1 MKRFTDDAYKENNIE
16 FSSVLKRRKKS
27 LFLATFIAFVIS
39 VLLVNVIPPVYK
51 AESVIAIE
59 NVSASIGQ
67 VDVKKTA
74 DTISAAATIKS
85 KPFAMEVINRLN
97 QTQDPESFLD
107 KLEVESAKESN
118 IIKIG
123 YKAKSPEQAAAIANE
138 ITNTYLLH
146 MQQNNAEAIQ
156 KISAWLDQ
164 RYDDLK
170 KRVAISKRKL
180 VVFQK
185 NNNLPQAGG
194 EKLTSE
200 QQQKLQSELTARKL
214 DLVEL
219 EEKRFLL
226 EDAYTKGNYIEIKDM
241 DVAYNVLRQLR
252 HKEADIVLKLSKLS
266 LRYGPKHPKMVNS
279 RKEHQKITNLIN
291 DEITLI
297 QKTLEAKAML
307 IDFQIGEIEN
317 ILQAYDG
324 SGIDDDKIS
333 KRLSMLKEDIR
344 HNEIILNEFL
354 KAYKTVD
361 VPAHIYQPNV
371 HVINAAVPPK
381 TPFYPNKPFLIIL
394 ITLLTPLIVAAY
406 ILYCEKFDKTYKT
419 AKQLEAK
426 TGVRCC
432 GIFPLVKNLDDN
444 QSVSDFLMQKP
455 GSHVAESVR
464 SIRMSLR
471 LAKKDPEKKS
481 SVITITSSSPDEGKT
496 TLSSSMARLAA
507 KSGEKTIL
515 IDCDLRRPK
524 LQEAFGQK
532 PEKTLVEYLTGKAT
546 LDDII
551 VKDKESGANVIFARA
566 VPSAALDLISKDR
579 MKNLIGFLRQN
590 YNLVLLDSAASLAAS
605 DAKFLSSFSD
615 HVIYTVAWN
624 ETSREVVNT
633 GLKQFA
639 DIDENALALIL
650 TKVDIKRQSLY
661 DGAIQYY
668 NRNKKYYS
676 D

>member
-1 MKRFTDDAYKENNIE
+1 
-16 FSSVLKRRKKS
+16 
-27 LFLATFIAFVIS
+27 
-39 VLLVNVIPPVYK
+39 
-51 AESVIAIE
+51 
-59 NVSASIGQ
+59 
-67 VDVKKTA
+67 
-74 DTISAAATIKS
+74 
-85 KPFAMEVINRLN
+85 
-97 QTQDPESFLD
+97 
-107 KLEVESAKESN
+107 
-118 IIKIG
+118 
-123 YKAKSPEQAAAIANE
+123 
-138 ITNTYLLH
+138 
-146 MQQNNAEAIQ
+146 
-156 KISAWLDQ
+156 
-164 RYDDLK
+164 
-170 KRVAISKRKL
+170 
-180 VVFQK
+180 
-185 NNNLPQAGG
+185 
-194 EKLTSE
+194 
-200 QQQKLQSELTARKL
+200 
-214 DLVEL
+214 
-219 EEKRFLL
+219 
-226 EDAYTKGNYIEIKDM
+226 
-241 DVAYNVLRQLR
+241 
-252 HKEADIVLKLSKLS
+252 
-266 LRYGPKHPKMVNS
+266 
-279 RKEHQKITNLIN
+279 
-291 DEITLI
+291 
-297 QKTLEAKAML
+297 
-307 IDFQIGEIEN
+307 
-317 ILQAYDG
+317 
-324 SGIDDDKIS
+324 
-333 KRLSMLKEDIR
+333 
-344 HNEIILNEFL
+344 
-354 KAYKTVD
+354 
-361 VPAHIYQPNV
+361 
-371 HVINAAVPPK
+371 
-381 TPFYPNKPFLIIL
+381 
-394 ITLLTPLIVAAY
+394 
-406 ILYCEKFDKTYKT
+406 
-419 AKQLEAK
+419 
-426 TGVRCC
+426 
-432 GIFPLVKNLDDN
+432 
-444 QSVSDFLMQKP
+444 MQKP

-566 VPSAALDLISKDR
+566 VPSTALDLISKDR

>member
-1 MKRFTDDAYKENNIE
+1 MKKFTEDTYKENDIE
-16 FSSVLKRRKKS
+16 FSALLKCRKKS
-27 LFLATFIAFVIS
+27 LLLAAVIAFFLS
-39 VLLVNVIPPVYK
+39 LLFVNIIPPVYK
-51 AESVIAIE
+51 AETVIALE

-67 VDVKKTA
+67 VDVKKSA

-85 KPFAMEVINRLN
+85 RPFALEVINRLG
-97 QTQDPESFLD
+97 QKQDPESFLD
-107 KLEVESAKESN
+107 KVEVESVKDSN
-118 IIKIG
+118 IIKVG
-123 YKAKSPEQAAAIANE
+123 YKAESPEQAAAIANE
-138 ITNTYLLH
+138 ITDAYLFHL
-146 MQQNNAEAIQ
+146 QRNNAEAIQ

-164 RYDDLK
+164 RYEDLR
-170 KRVAISKRKL
+170 KRVAASKQKL
-180 VVFQK
+180 LQFQK
-185 NNNLPQAGG
+185 NNNLPQIND
-194 EKLTSE
+194 EKLTAG
-200 QQQKLQSELTARKL
+200 QQQKLQTELAARKL

-226 EDAYTKGNYIEIKDM
+226 EDAYAKGNYIEIKDM

-266 LRYGPKHPKMVNS
+266 LRYGPKHPKMINA
-279 RKEHQKITNLIN
+279 RKEHQKIKNLIN

-317 ILQAYDG
+317 ILQTYNG
-324 SGIDDDKIS
+324 GGIDDNKIS
-333 KRLSMLKEDIR
+333 KRLSVLKEDIR

-371 HVINAAVPPK
+371 HIITAAVPPK
-381 TPFYPNKPFLIIL
+381 APFYPNKPWMIIF
-394 ITLLTPLIVAAY
+394 ITLLTPLLLAAY

-419 AKQLEAK
+419 AKQLESK
-426 TGVRCC
+426 TGVPCF

-455 GSHVAESVR
+455 GSHVAEAVR
-464 SIRMSLR
+464 SIRMNLR

-481 SVITITSSSPDEGKT
+481 SVIVITSSSPDEGKT

-566 VPSAALDLISKDR
+566 VPSTALDLISKDR

-615 HVIYTVAWN
+615 QVIYTVAWN
-624 ETSREVVNT
+624 STSREVVNT